1 MSVCYSSVLMPDLN
15 CILLASLSFS
25 SDGRSLHGVGA
36 GEWKLHCTQHAC
48 KLTSQC
54 VASPLRLIAY
64 LPPVVWAVIA
74 VWRIS
79 GKIIKTVL

>member
-64 LPPVVWAVIA
+64 LPPVV
-74 VWRIS
+74 
-79 GKIIKTVL
+79 